1 MLEKK
6 QESQRRGALPRLL
19 LFTFLFAMPVY
30 MCYQLQ
36 RGTLAQT
43 LAVTKQA
50 STIVKRVVK
59 QKNDTARAAALMS
72 LPTTFANETGDNR
85 TGVELHASIC
95 GERSTRETCGD
106 VIYVVDDRL
115 PSSDN
120 TTYIAAQWRA
130 LSHIVENFEAFN
142 GTCIAFYDVKKDVYD
157 ARGLHQVWARIEAT
171 FAVFDDFPRAS
182 HALYMDTDSILSSS
196 RHTPTD
202 MFKALAVAYR
212 NESSTSDVPPSLI
225 VNKPFKVS
233 PENLA

>member
-130 LSHIVENFEAFN
+130 LSHIVENFEVFN
-142 GTCIAFYDVKKDVYD
+142 GTCIAFYDVKNSIRCG
-157 ARGLHQVWARIEAT
+157 RG
-171 FAVFDDFPRAS
+171 
-182 HALYMDTDSILSSS
+182 S
-196 RHTPTD
+196 RPP
-202 MFKALAVAYR
+202 LR
-212 NESSTSDVPPSLI
+212 SSTTFPVRRTPFTWTRIASCRPLATRPRTCSKRWRSLTGTRARRLM
-225 VNKPFKVS
+225 S
-233 PENLA
+233 RQA